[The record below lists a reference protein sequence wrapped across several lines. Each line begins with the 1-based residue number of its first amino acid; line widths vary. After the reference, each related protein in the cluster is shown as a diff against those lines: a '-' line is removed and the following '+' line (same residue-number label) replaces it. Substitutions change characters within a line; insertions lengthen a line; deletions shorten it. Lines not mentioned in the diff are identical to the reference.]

1 MSVLITLDHRWT
13 RPEWEGIKVLACL
26 PGTAAPDHSHTDPS
40 TDWRVFHFTKAHR
53 PLAILQTVLD
63 RLERHRQFAPGA
75 LLFSTT
81 ALDRATCTA
90 LRETVTA
97 DPYHSAVLTDD
108 DARITQLVIGPG
120 FTAHR
125 MFVHFIRNL
134 SPIDQLDVD
143 DVLAQMQHYLGP
155 TPA

>member
-1 MSVLITLDHRWT
+1 MLITLDHRWT

-26 PGTAAPDHSHTDPS
+26 SGTTAPDHSHAGPN
-40 TDWRVFHFTKAHR
+40 TDWRVFHFTKDHR
-53 PLAILQTVLD
+53 PLAILQIVLD

-90 LRETVTA
+90 LCEAVTA

-120 FTAHR
+120 LTAHR

-134 SPIDQLDVD
+134 SPIDQLDPA